1 MKTNNL
7 KYLLFG
13 FIIVSLSLNACKKDE
28 LPDVEEEE
36 LITTISLTFTNTT
49 DANDVKTIT
58 YKDLDGDG
66 GNAPIVSNLNLKANQ
81 VYSVAI
87 SSILNET
94 GNPADDI
101 RAEVIAEKDDHLF
114 VYKTSGANLTFS
126 NLSTDNNNLPFG
138 LTATATTTSASTGTF
153 TIILRHQPG
162 TKDGTELPGS
172 ADLEAT
178 FPVSITN

>member
-28 LPDVEEEE
+28 LPDVKEEE
-36 LITTISLTFTNTT
+36 LITTITLSFTNTT
-49 DANDVKTIT
+49 DASDVKTIT

-66 GNAPIVSNLNLKANQ
+66 GNAPVITSLSLKANK
-81 VYSVAI
+81 VYNVAI
-87 SSILNET
+87 TSILNET
-94 GNPADDI
+94 ESPAGDI
-101 RAEVIAEKDDHLF
+101 RAEVIEEKDDHLF

-126 NLSTDNNNLPFG
+126 NLSTDNKNLPFG
-138 LTATATTTSASTGTF
+138 LTATATTTTASTGTF

-162 TKDGTELPGS
+162 VKNGTEAPGS
-172 ADLEAT
+172 TDLEAT